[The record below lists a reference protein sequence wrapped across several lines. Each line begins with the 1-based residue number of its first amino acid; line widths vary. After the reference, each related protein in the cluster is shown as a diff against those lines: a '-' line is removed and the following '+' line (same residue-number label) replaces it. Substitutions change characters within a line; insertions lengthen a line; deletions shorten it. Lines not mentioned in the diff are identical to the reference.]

1 MIRKQKKIFTL
12 DSQLGSM
19 IDNNTK
25 LTKGR
30 NWDLLV
36 KELKKFNINVNAQQ
50 KKKIVDDSDNE
61 ELNRILNE
69 LMEYDN
75 NIVAMPAELGNS

>member
-12 DSQLGSM
+12 DSQLSNM
-19 IDNNTK
+19 TDNNTK

-36 KELKKFNINVNAQQ
+36 KELKKFNINVSAQQ

-75 NIVAMPAELGNS
+75 NIVAMPTELGNN

>member
-19 IDNNTK
+19 TDNNTK